1 VPVSWRLLGALQWA
15 VTGAAVVGLGWL
27 GLLALNGFLHL
38 PDPSTP
44 SVWGL
49 PVPTLL
55 LLGGIAA
62 GLLVAGLGRLLARG
76 GARRRR
82 RVAGRRLDDA
92 VEGVARRL
100 VLEPVEAELGRHRA
114 ARAALGQAVQ
124 G

>member
-1 VPVSWRLLGALQWA
+1 M
-15 VTGAAVVGLGWL
+15 
-27 GLLALNGFLHL
+27 
-38 PDPSTP
+38 
-44 SVWGL
+44 
-49 PVPTLL
+49 PTLL

-62 GLLVAGLGRLLARG
+62 GLIVAGLGRLLARA

-114 ARAALGQAVQ
+114 ARAALGQAVR